1 MAKYRVWVKEVHGY
15 LVEVDADDSAEAREK
30 ANEYIQE
37 NEINTEY
44 SHTMELE
51 DWDVYMVTGA

>member
-1 MAKYRVWVKEVHGY
+1 MAKYNVWVKEVYGV
-15 LVEVDADDSAEAREK
+15 LIEVEANDSAEAREK